1 MRITIIAAATA
12 VLAFAPLAANA
23 QATGEKMQG
32 SPNAAG
38 MSKGE
43 KADANSP
50 SAEQA
55 PSDKMKGPPNADGA
69 AKDGGKKD

>member
-1 MRITIIAAATA
+1 MRTTIIAAAA
-12 VLAFAPLAANA
+12 GLLAFAPLAVHA

-38 MSKGE
+38 MSKGD
-43 KADANSP
+43 KADAQSP
-50 SAEQA
+50 SGQA
-55 PSDKMKGPPNADGA
+55 ASDKVKGPPNADGA